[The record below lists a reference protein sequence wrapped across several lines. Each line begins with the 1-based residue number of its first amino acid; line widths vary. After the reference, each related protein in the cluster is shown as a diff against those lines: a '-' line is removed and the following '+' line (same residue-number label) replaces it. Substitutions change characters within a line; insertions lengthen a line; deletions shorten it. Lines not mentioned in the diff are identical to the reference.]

1 MKIQDKNIVV
11 TGAASGIGKAL
22 AKSFS
27 NHNANSIVLV
37 DIDENALKASASE
50 VNGLAIVGDISN
62 EETIV

>member
-37 DIDENALKASASE
+37 DIDENALLVGASIFVQLIE
-50 VNGLAIVGDISN
+50 DQVINN
-62 EETIV
+62 R